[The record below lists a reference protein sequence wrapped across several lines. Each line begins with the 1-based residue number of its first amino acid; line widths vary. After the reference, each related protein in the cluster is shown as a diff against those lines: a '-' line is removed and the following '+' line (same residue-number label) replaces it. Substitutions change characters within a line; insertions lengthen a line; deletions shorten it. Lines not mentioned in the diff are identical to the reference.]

1 MSSELMYPFL
11 LSENPEMV
19 NFKQY
24 QEHHYCNT
32 DNCNK
37 NVMLGDGVQPIGE
50 GPADGDQS
58 DGAYLTIAT
67 KGLSLLISFVLAF
80 L

>member
-1 MSSELMYPFL
+1 
-11 LSENPEMV
+11 MV

-37 NVMLGDGVQPIGE
+37 KVMLGDGVQPNGD
-50 GPADGDQS
+50 GSSDGDQPDD
-58 DGAYLTIAT
+58 DGSGGVIFNMATVGLTI
-67 KGLSLLISFVLAF
+67 LLPLLLI
-80 L
+80 

>member
-1 MSSELMYPFL
+1 
-11 LSENPEMV
+11 MV

-37 NVMLGDGVQPIGE
+37 KVMLGDGVQPNG
-50 GPADGDQS
+50 DGSSDSDQPDDDES
-58 DGAYLTIAT
+58 DGVIINMATVGFTILLA
-67 KGLSLLISFVLAF
+67 LLLI
-80 L
+80 

>member
-1 MSSELMYPFL
+1 
-11 LSENPEMV
+11 MV

-37 NVMLGDGVQPIGE
+37 KVMLGDGVQPNGE
-50 GPADGDQS
+50 GSSDGDQS
-58 DGAYLTIAT
+58 DGAYVNEITRGLTF
-67 KGLSLLISFVLAF
+67 LLF
-80 L
+80 LFQHFINA

>member
-1 MSSELMYPFL
+1 
-11 LSENPEMV
+11 MV

-37 NVMLGDGVQPIGE
+37 KVMLGDGVQPNGDE
-50 GPADGDQS
+50 SSDGDQPDES
-58 DGAYLTIAT
+58 GGVLFNMATIGLTV
-67 KGLSLLISFVLAF
+67 LMVLLHI
-80 L
+80 

>member
-1 MSSELMYPFL
+1 
-11 LSENPEMV
+11 MV

-37 NVMLGDGVQPIGE
+37 KVMLGDGVQPNGE
-50 GPADGDQS
+50 GSSDDDQPDDDES
-58 DGAYLTIAT
+58 GGVLFNLATIGLTI
-67 KGLSLLISFVLAF
+67 LSTILFI
-80 L
+80 

>member
-1 MSSELMYPFL
+1 MY
-11 LSENPEMV
+11 SENPEMV

-37 NVMLGDGVQPIGE
+37 NVMLGDGLQPNGE
-50 GPADGDQS
+50 GSSDGDKS
-58 DGAYLTIAT
+58 EDDESNGANFNMVARGLTF
-67 KGLSLLISFVLAF
+67 LLVLLI
-80 L
+80 